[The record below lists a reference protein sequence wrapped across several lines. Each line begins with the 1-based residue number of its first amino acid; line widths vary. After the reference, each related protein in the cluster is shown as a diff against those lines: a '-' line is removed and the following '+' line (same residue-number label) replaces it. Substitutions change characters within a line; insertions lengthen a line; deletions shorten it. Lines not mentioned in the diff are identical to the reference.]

1 MPHDSSKPN
10 PPRWF
15 ATTRWTIVLA
25 AGDRHSQYSRQALE
39 TLCGTYWAPV
49 YSFVRRRGHSVE
61 EAQDLT
67 QGFFARLLEKESL
80 AAADRQRGKFRN
92 FLLSSV
98 KNYLANEWDRSQAQ
112 KRGGGTIA
120 VPIDAESAE
129 RIYRPDQV
137 PQDNPEKIFER
148 RWAAALVGQVFS
160 RMRQDARRAGQM
172 KAFEHLKG
180 FLTGEAVGVRYQ
192 DVAAELGL
200 SEAAIKVRV
209 HRLRRRFGD
218 LLRQEVAQTVQSPDQ
233 VEAEIRYLFSAV
245 E

>member
-1 MPHDSSKPN
+1 M
-10 PPRWF
+10 F

-25 AGDRHSQYSRQALE
+25 AGDRHNQDSRQALE
-39 TLCGTYWAPV
+39 TLCGTYWTPV
-49 YSFVRRRGHSVE
+49 YSFVRRRGHSAD

-67 QGFFARLLEKESL
+67 QGFFTRLLEKQSL
-80 AAADRQRGKFRN
+80 AAANRERGKFRS

-112 KRGGGTIA
+112 KRGGGTQA

-129 RIYRPDQV
+129 RLYS
-137 PQDNPEKIFER
+137 PQRAPQESPEKIFER
-148 RWAAALVGQVFS
+148 RWAAALVEQVFS
-160 RMRQDARRAGQM
+160 RMHEDAQAAGQL
-172 KAFEHLKG
+172 KAFERIKA

-192 DVAAELGL
+192 DVAEELNL
-200 SEAAIKVRV
+200 SEAAVKVRV

>member
-1 MPHDSSKPN
+1 M
-10 PPRWF
+10 F

-25 AGDRHSQYSRQALE
+25 AGDRHNRDSRQALE
-39 TLCGTYWAPV
+39 TLCGTYWTPV
-49 YSFVRRRGHSVE
+49 YSFVRRRGHSAD

-67 QGFFARLLEKESL
+67 QGFFTRLLEKQSL
-80 AAADRQRGKFRN
+80 AAANRERGKFRS

-112 KRGGGTIA
+112 KRGGGTTA

-129 RIYRPDQV
+129 RLYSPVRA
-137 PQDNPEKIFER
+137 PQESPEKIFER
-148 RWAAALVGQVFS
+148 RWAAALVEQVFS
-160 RMRQDARRAGQM
+160 RMRQDAQRAGRL
-172 KAFEHLKG
+172 KAFERIKA
-180 FLTGEAVGVRYQ
+180 FLTGEAAGVRYQ
-192 DVAAELGL
+192 DVAEELDL
-200 SEAAIKVRV
+200 SEAAVKVRV